1 MKRDSLTPHE
11 YLDACDLGI
20 QDRSRTYIR
29 ARLDARTSTAKGKK
43 CGNSYIPRKS
53 NCTTGSGGAAKP
65 RLKDLTGY
73 GRNKVSARN
82 KFSTTRG
89 STKGI
94 RNKLKLGAEVAAQAG
109 SFASV
114 MKAGYNISEG
124 RYAQGAQSFFT
135 AASLGSLASGSKA
148 SRMGNKGLASDF
160 NRQAGQFAAAKVG
173 LASLQLA
180 NKRRKTGQ
188 LPNMRNMKNNAS
200 NTAFE
205 AEQRMK
211 GFKRMKR
218 NGNRG
223 WLPDSV
229 WAEGFSYGQ

>member
-1 MKRDSLTPHE
+1 MDRVRIAQDFRFTKTEDGSYAMKRDGKKGKACDCSKTRNRKGKKCQCEPKNDSLTPQE
-11 YLDACDLGI
+11 YLAACDLKI
-20 QDRSRTYIR
+20 QDRTRTYIR
-29 ARLDARTSTAKGKK
+29 ARLDAKTTIAK
-43 CGNSYIPRKS
+43 
-53 NCTTGSGGAAKP
+53 
-65 RLKDLTGY
+65 
-73 GRNKVSARN
+73 
-82 KFSTTRG
+82 
-89 STKGI
+89 
-94 RNKLKLGAEVAAQAG
+94 
-109 SFASV
+109 
-114 MKAGYNISEG
+114 
-124 RYAQGAQSFFT
+124 
-135 AASLGSLASGSKA
+135 GSKA

-188 LPNMRNMKNNAS
+188 LPKVRNMRNQVSNA
-200 NTAFE
+200 AFS

-211 GFKRMKR
+211 GFKVMKR